1 MARAHSAPLVRAVV
15 IGVSGRMGVALL
27 REAAR
32 FPQLIITGAVAPP
45 ASLALGRD
53 AGTLAGLPPAN
64 LPVSDDLPGA
74 LARADVAVDFSRG
87 EAVAAHLES
96 CRSARKPLLIG
107 ATGFGESLEGA
118 FAEAS
123 REIALLVAPN
133 TSVAVTLLIELTRL
147 AAAALPQR
155 FDIDVLELHHRTKA
169 DAPSG
174 TALALGRAAA
184 EARELP
190 FTPASAAAGPRG
202 QNLIG
207 FASVRAG
214 DLLGEHTVLFSG
226 PGEELALRHRTS
238 ERAVFARGALAAA
251 LWLAGRPPGRYAMR
265 DFLGFK
271 TAT

>member
-1 MARAHSAPLVRAVV
+1 MASPHSAPLVRAAV

-27 REAAR
+27 REAVQ
-32 FPQLIITGAVAPP
+32 FPQLIITGAVAAPG
-45 ASLALGRD
+45 SLALGRD
-53 AGTLAGLPPAN
+53 AGTLAGLAPAN

-87 EAVAAHLES
+87 EAVGAHLES

-107 ATGFGESLEGA
+107 ATGFGEALEGA
-118 FAEAS
+118 LAAAS
-123 REIALLVAPN
+123 REIALLIAPN
-133 TSVAVTLLIELTRL
+133 TSVGVTLLTELTRL
-147 AAAALPQR
+147 AAARLPPR
-155 FDIDVLELHHRTKA
+155 FDIDVLELHHRTKT

-184 EARELP
+184 QARGLA
-190 FTPASAAAGPRG
+190 FKPAPDAPGPRG
-202 QNLIG
+202 ENLIG

-214 DLLGEHTVLFSG
+214 DLIGEHTVLFSG
-226 PGEELALRHRTS
+226 LGEELALRHRATD
-238 ERAVFARGALAAA
+238 RAVFARGALAAA
-251 LWLAGRPPGRYAMR
+251 LWLAGQPPGRYGMR